1 MVFACALE
9 YGLISLHHGLSGKT
23 LSEVQLTVEAKGSYM
38 KIWVDADAC
47 PGVIKNIL
55 FKAAD
60 RTRVELTLVANHPM
74 KIPQRNYI
82 KFLQVSSGFDEADNR
97 ILERLKEGD
106 LVITGDIPL
115 ATQVL
120 GKKAYAL
127 NPRGHLYS
135 DESIQ
140 EQLRMRAFKESLRDS
155 GIDTGGPAAMNQK
168 NTSKFANHLNNW
180 LTQCNLMV
188 RE

>member
-1 MVFACALE
+1 
-9 YGLISLHHGLSGKT
+9 
-23 LSEVQLTVEAKGSYM
+23 M

-47 PGVIKNIL
+47 PGVVKNIL

-60 RTRVELTLVANHPM
+60 RTRVELTLVANHTM
-74 KIPQRNYI
+74 KIPRRNYI
-82 KFLQVSSGFDEADNR
+82 TFLQVSSGFDEADNR
-97 ILERLKEGD
+97 ILELLEKGD
-106 LVITGDIPL
+106 LVITADIPL

-120 GKKAYAL
+120 EKEGYAL

-155 GIDTGGPAAMNQK
+155 GIDTGGPAALNQK
-168 NTSKFANHLNNW
+168 NTSTFANHLNKW
-180 LTQCNLMV
+180 LSNI
-188 RE
+188 

>member
-1 MVFACALE
+1 
-9 YGLISLHHGLSGKT
+9 
-23 LSEVQLTVEAKGSYM
+23 M

-47 PGVIKNIL
+47 PGVVKNIL

-82 KFLQVSSGFDEADNR
+82 TFLQVSFGFDEADNR
-97 ILERLKEGD
+97 ILKLLGKGD
-106 LVITGDIPL
+106 LVITADIPL

-120 GKKAYAL
+120 EKEGYAL

-135 DESIQ
+135 NESIQ
-140 EQLRMRAFKESLRDS
+140 EQLRMREFKESLRNS

-168 NTSKFANHLNNW
+168 NTSKFAKHLNK
-180 LTQCNLMV
+180 LLNLSCV
-188 RE
+188 